1 MDYETAEKI
10 LKQFETTKLED
21 LKGDLIQRAIKYAR
35 IRTDW
40 QCMPVEPRIEIDPN
54 TISPSWI

>member
-1 MDYETAEKI
+1 MAYEIAEKI
-10 LKQFETTKLED
+10 LKQIETTKLED

-40 QCMPVEPRIEIDPN
+40 QCMSV
-54 TISPSWI
+54 SPS